1 MAIVFPLL
9 VLAAMVFA
17 VVDIIVRDDALIR
30 FMPKALW
37 LLLVILI
44 PLLGTILWFVLG
56 REYPE
61 NSAPAARMARMPR
74 MPRMPRATRTVEP
87 VRPPVARPRD
97 TRTTEQQ
104 LADLER
110 EIEEERLR
118 AQLRERQQRRAEGPD
133 QASRDQ
139 SAE

>member
-1 MAIVFPLL
+1 MAYLFPLL

-17 VVDIIVRDDALIR
+17 VVDIITRDESQIKH
-30 FMPKALW
+30 MPKALW
-37 LLLVILI
+37 LIVVILV
-44 PLLGTILWFVLG
+44 PLVGVILWFVLG

-61 NSAPAARMARMPR
+61 HAERAPRRPRIPRAQSAVPSPAPAPR
-74 MPRMPRATRTVEP
+74 
-87 VRPPVARPRD
+87 RD

-118 AQLRERQQRRAEGPD
+118 AELRRRQQGTDRSA
-133 QASRDQ
+133 DQ